1 MPQEIVVLTGEVEG
15 PHLAEALKNQNP
27 TLRVFVAT
35 TAEHLRALMTPADP
49 GRRLIAFCA
58 GIVVPADLLSD
69 LSGPAYNFHPGSPE
83 FPGSCSASF
92 AIYAG
97 AARFAATA
105 HEMRAAVDSGPIVAT
120 SWFDVP
126 PASKYVDLELMT
138 YERLL
143 QLFYRL
149 APHLATDDTPLPHNG
164 ETWSGPTRTKAE
176 AEALRGI
183 EADLSEDE
191 IRRRYFAFG

>member
-1 MPQEIVVLTGEVEG
+1 
-15 PHLAEALKNQNP
+15 
-27 TLRVFVAT
+27 
-35 TAEHLRALMTPADP
+35 MTPADP

-138 YERLL
+138 VLSIGAASGDRRHAAAAQRRDLVRSDPHQGRGGSL
-143 QLFYRL
+143 ARYR
-149 APHLATDDTPLPHNG
+149 G
-164 ETWSGPTRTKAE
+164 
-176 AEALRGI
+176 
-183 EADLSEDE
+183 
-191 IRRRYFAFG
+191 